1 MKKRDTKECSSCF
14 EAISSDPDIKG
25 AIGKI
30 CAHLETNS
38 RQCQVRTL
46 VPQISSAKI
55 NFVFENNLVKPQ
67 IFTNF
72 ILLIPFSVIL
82 QSLRKRFSIYSF
94 LWEQDVGATF
104 ADFMR
109 GQATPHPRR
118 FTRPETVRSRASAR
132 VHSGRPKR

>member
-1 MKKRDTKECSSCF
+1 MEGGNGEESEVKKRDAKECSSCF

-46 VPQISSAKI
+46 VQQISIS
-55 NFVFENNLVKPQ
+55 FVFENNLVKLQ

-72 ILLIPFSVIL
+72 I
-82 QSLRKRFSIYSF
+82 Y
-94 LWEQDVGATF
+94 
-104 ADFMR
+104 
-109 GQATPHPRR
+109 
-118 FTRPETVRSRASAR
+118 
-132 VHSGRPKR
+132 